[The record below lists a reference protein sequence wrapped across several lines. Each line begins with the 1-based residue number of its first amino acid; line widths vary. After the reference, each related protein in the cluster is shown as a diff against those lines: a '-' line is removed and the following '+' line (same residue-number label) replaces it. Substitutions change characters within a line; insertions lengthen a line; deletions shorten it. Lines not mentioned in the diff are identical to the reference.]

1 MGLMSEGSRRHM
13 AGRTPIWPI
22 GNRLTPGKTH
32 AGHNGEAAAEKS
44 SLRVPPPPQT
54 QTQTQTQT
62 QAVTTAPGFA
72 RLHKLVGRPPG
83 R

>member
-1 MGLMSEGSRRHM
+1 MGLTSEGSRRHM

-44 SLRVPPPPQT
+44 SLRVPPP
-54 QTQTQTQT
+54 QTQTQT
-62 QAVTTAPGFA
+62 QAVTTAARFA
-72 RLHKLVGRPPG
+72 RLHKLAGRPPG